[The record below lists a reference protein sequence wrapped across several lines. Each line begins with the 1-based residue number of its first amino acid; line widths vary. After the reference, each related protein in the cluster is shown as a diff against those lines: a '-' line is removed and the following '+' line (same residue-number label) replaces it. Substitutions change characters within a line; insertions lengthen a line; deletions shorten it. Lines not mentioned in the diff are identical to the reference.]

1 MNIFE
6 SLKTLNVSEACLN
19 DILSLVEEEVK
30 KKIYKSGLSDK
41 KIDSMLSQREQRTN
55 ILGLTKKGQ
64 KLANREY
71 RRARQLAAISK
82 ARNDGDT
89 NIGGL
94 KNALTALQGAVTIQ
108 KGRVNN
114 DPSQELRGF
123 QQKGE
128 IIKGSPVM
136 QRNIDRLSKELKGV
150 NS

>member
-6 SLKTLNVSEACLN
+6 SLENLNVSEACLN
-19 DILSLVEEEVK
+19 DILLLVEEEVE

-41 KIDSMLSQREQRTN
+41 KIDSMLNQRELRTRT
-55 ILGLTKKGQ
+55 LGLSKKGQ

-71 RRARQLAAISK
+71 RRAHQLAAISK

-108 KGRVNN
+108 KGRLNN
-114 DPSQELRGF
+114 DLKQQLQGF
-123 QQKGE
+123 KQKGQ
-128 IIKGSPVM
+128 IIKGSPVI
-136 QRNIDRLSKELKGV
+136 QRNINNISKKLEGT
-150 NS
+150 N